1 MREKIEMDLVNAL
14 VGLDEGTLSEEEETE
29 LFQHLVD
36 TGLAWQL
43 QGRIGRLAADMIAA
57 GVVTQR

>member
-1 MREKIEMDLVNAL
+1 MDLVNAL
-14 VGLDEGTLSEEEETE
+14 IGLDEGTLDDDELVE

-43 QGRIGRLAADMIAA
+43 QGRIGRQAADMIEA
-57 GVVTQR
+57 GVITPPTA

>member
-1 MREKIEMDLVNAL
+1 MNVADAL
-14 VGLDEGTLSEEEETE
+14 IGLDEGTLSEDEETE

-43 QGRIGRLAADMIAA
+43 QGRIGRQAANMINA
-57 GVVTQR
+57 GLVTGPEGDRT

>member
-1 MREKIEMDLVNAL
+1 MDLVNAL
-14 VGLDEGTLSEEEETE
+14 IGLDEGTIDDDELVE

-43 QGRIGRLAADMIAA
+43 QGRIGRQAADMIEA
-57 GVVTQR
+57 GVITPATA